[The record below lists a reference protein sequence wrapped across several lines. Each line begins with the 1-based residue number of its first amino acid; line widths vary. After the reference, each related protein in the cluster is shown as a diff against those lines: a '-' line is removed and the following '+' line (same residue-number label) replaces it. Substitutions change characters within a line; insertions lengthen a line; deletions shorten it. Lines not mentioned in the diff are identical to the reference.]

1 MAVLASRNVA
11 ALPGPQTRNAAVRK
25 PLRDIVTHGF
35 TFRGEQLEKQHGI
48 QQERELLVPQVNG

>member
-11 ALPGPQTRNAAVRK
+11 ALPGLQTRNAAVHK
-25 PLRDIVTHGF
+25 PLRDSVTHGF

-48 QQERELLVPQVNG
+48 Q

>member
-11 ALPGPQTRNAAVRK
+11 ALPGPQTRNAAVHK
-25 PLRDIVTHGF
+25 PLRDSVTHGF

-48 QQERELLVPQVNG
+48 Q